1 MNITARL
8 NYKTAQLKRK
18 LFSNRIKL
26 KGFEINGIRL
36 QIEED
41 RYSNKNFTV
50 TSHSKIEM
58 VIDFPSKD
66 IMLQNSSRS
75 NNETFNNYQSIY
87 DVLPIQGWT
96 RMDSDYQLEKNDI
109 ILFKYLLE
117 PLNPN
122 IEQEYFMQSLQ
133 VINVT
138 GRFTNTL
145 LFKTYTLAPY
155 TLNLPEF
162 PEIQTILDSYK
173 IDPIV
178 VS

>member
-8 NYKTAQLKRK
+8 NYKTAKLKRK

-26 KGFEINGIRL
+26 KGFEIEGIRL
-36 QIEED
+36 QITED
-41 RYSNKNFTV
+41 RYSNKDFVITN
-50 TSHSKIEM
+50 HSKIEM

-66 IMLQNSSRS
+66 VILQNSSRS

-87 DVLPIQGWT
+87 DILPIQGWT
-96 RMDSDYQLEKNDI
+96 RMDSDYQLEKDDI

-117 PLNPN
+117 PLNSN
-122 IEQEYFMQSLQ
+122 IDQKYFLQSLQ
-133 VINVT
+133 VVGVT

-162 PEIQTILDSYK
+162 PEIQTILNSYK
-173 IDPIV
+173 IDPIIL
-178 VS
+178 